1 MKKFGNSDTVLP
13 EDFFIRINPHL
24 NSEGKWNGGIEL
36 NIVPNPQNPLDDDDY
51 YQVEHICKMLCATLN
66 FLEVEPSFRDKI
78 NNYVV
83 NTIDKEDKESYK
95 DTSKKVEYKDNI
107 INVAF
112 DKVSK

>member
-1 MKKFGNSDTVLP
+1 MLFLFHQYHKN
-13 EDFFIRINPHL
+13 
-24 NSEGKWNGGIEL
+24 GIEDL
-36 NIVPNPQNPLDDDDY
+36 KKASGNTVSLLP
-51 YQVEHICKMLCATLN
+51 N